1 VVIHTA
7 LAANES
13 MTVAS
18 VEVNCQREARRRGNR
33 LVDSKGGGWWLS
45 PTCLS
50 LQSYARRCAAS
61 MRGLRRRRHRQ
72 KEKARLISEAGL
84 ANDSRQRPTL
94 PHTCACSTIG
104 GGRLNFRVRNGNGCD
119 PAPVTTGKLDD
130 ARHKPTSKLR
140 VRGPARRNAALSRV
154 SSPCRSSR
162 TISKSASLVT
172 SPIEIRRAQ
181 LNILQ
186 TVALRATHIN
196 SGRKK

>member
-1 VVIHTA
+1 
-7 LAANES
+7 

-33 LVDSKGGGWWLS
+33 LVDSKGGGWWLW

-119 PAPVTTGKLDD
+119 PAPMTTGKLV
-130 ARHKPTSKLR
+130 
-140 VRGPARRNAALSRV
+140 VRGLRLRALGASADKPPWPVR
-154 SSPCRSSR
+154 RSSR
-162 TISKSASLVT
+162 SERSRSRPELSQRTRPV
-172 SPIEIRRAQ
+172 SPKLHGSEGGQ
-181 LNILQ
+181 LNTLQ
-186 TVALRATHIN
+186 TVVLFLVAHAWTEKSHAHDIAPER
-196 SGRKK
+196 